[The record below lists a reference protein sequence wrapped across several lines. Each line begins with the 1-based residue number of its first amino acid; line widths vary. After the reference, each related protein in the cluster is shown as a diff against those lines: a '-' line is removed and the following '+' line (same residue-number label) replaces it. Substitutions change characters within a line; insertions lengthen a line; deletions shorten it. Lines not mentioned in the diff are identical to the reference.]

1 MIIGFRLR
9 LRHLPDGRLS
19 FSIPLGYKLLLFL
32 IGLLIL
38 ISLIITR
45 QEEGSSIFIREN
57 TIPLVI
63 CFLSFLGAA
72 YHERWI
78 FDKEQGQIIHQNG
91 IFALHSNKEYA
102 FSDFERI
109 EIAQL
114 GIPVEEQNKTMIRK
128 MSFRPMWSLLLKEK
142 TGRIHK
148 VETYKRSQ
156 LQHAEMVANTISKY
170 CRISYKMPGD
180 A

>member
-1 MIIGFRLR
+1 MIGFRLK
-9 LRHLPDGRLS
+9 LKHLSDGRL
-19 FSIPLGYKLLLFL
+19 FFTIPLGYKLLLFL

-45 QEEGSSIFIREN
+45 QEGLGSIFVREN
-57 TIPLVI
+57 TIPLII

-78 FDKEQGQIIHQNG
+78 FDKKQNQIVHQNG
-91 IFALHSNKEYA
+91 IFALHRNKVYG

-109 EIAQL
+109 EITQL
-114 GIPVEEQNKTMIRK
+114 GMIGAEQNKTIIGK
-128 MSFRPMWSLLLKEK
+128 MSFRPVWSLLLIEK

-156 LQHAEMVANTISKY
+156 LQHAERIASTISAY
-170 CRISYKMPGD
+170 CRISLKNPGD